1 MKADRY
7 RFSNSC
13 ELIKLFNES
22 KSSYESFCGDYSQ
35 SRYGTLV
42 NLRDMPEYE
51 LSFSPFTEIARK
63 CGMTSFSL
71 KRSSKTGRIYVWN
84 LNLGGHA
91 PKLEL
96 RPITLEHLM
105 DEYLMIKYHENGAYE
120 LGCNISIESN
130 YEI

>member
-1 MKADRY
+1 MTADRY
-7 RFSNSC
+7 KFSNSS
-13 ELIKLFNES
+13 ELIKLFNDSE
-22 KSSYESFCGDYSQ
+22 SSYESFGGDYSQ
-35 SRYGTLV
+35 SQYGTLA

-51 LSFSPFTEIARK
+51 LSFFPFTEIARK
-63 CGMTSFSL
+63 CGMKSFSL

-84 LNLGGHA
+84 VNLGGHA

-105 DEYLMIKYHENGAYE
+105 DVDLMIKYHENWAYE
-120 LGCNISIESN
+120 LGCNISIDSN